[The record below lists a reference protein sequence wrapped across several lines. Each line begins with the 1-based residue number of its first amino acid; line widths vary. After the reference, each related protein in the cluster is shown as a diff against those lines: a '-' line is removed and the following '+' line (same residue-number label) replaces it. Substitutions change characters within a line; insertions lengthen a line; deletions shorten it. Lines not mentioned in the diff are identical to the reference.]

1 MIKSVMAVFL
11 GIFFAVVSGLGAQ
24 VHYKHACHMLS
35 PTPCVTVVPTATPTP
50 LAP

>member
-1 MIKSVMAVFL
+1 MKKSVMAVFI
-11 GIFFAVVSGLGAQ
+11 GIFFAVTCGLDAQ
-24 VHYKHACHMLS
+24 VHHRHACHMLS